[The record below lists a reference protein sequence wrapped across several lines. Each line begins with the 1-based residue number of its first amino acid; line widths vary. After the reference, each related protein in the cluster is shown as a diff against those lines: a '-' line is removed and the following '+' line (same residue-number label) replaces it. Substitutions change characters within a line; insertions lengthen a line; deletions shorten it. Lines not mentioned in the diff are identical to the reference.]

1 MQLLTIPP
9 NVFEEI
15 YSELIE
21 VVGIYIRLT
30 SPLPPQ
36 FHKRYVPVSDTI
48 VLNELS

>member
-9 NVFEEI
+9 KVFEEIIKEI

-36 FHKRYVPVSDTI
+36 FHKRYVPVSDT
-48 VLNELS
+48 